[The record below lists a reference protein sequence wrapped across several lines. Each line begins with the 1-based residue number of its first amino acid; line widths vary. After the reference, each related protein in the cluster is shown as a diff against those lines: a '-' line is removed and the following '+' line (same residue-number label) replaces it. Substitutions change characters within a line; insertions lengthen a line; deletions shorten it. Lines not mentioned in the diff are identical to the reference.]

1 MGDSVTALAVPDDDR
16 LFTTKGAA
24 DYLGISPQSL
34 ERYRTT
40 GTPRIPFIKWGHLI
54 RFDPDDIATWLHAA
68 RCPEG
73 AHGPARDVEKPA
85 PTAPPTRRRPPA
97 QAKPRH
103 PQPALPLD
111 DALESDPAA

>member
-1 MGDSVTALAVPDDDR
+1 MTATQTDLGDQLPRLLDITHLAELLGVTPRHIRR
-16 LFTTKGAA
+16 LVF
-24 DYLGISPQSL
+24 
-34 ERYRTT
+34 ER
-40 GTPRIPFIKWGHLI
+40 RIPFIKWGHLI